1 MVSAKIQI
9 KVNSAELKKII
20 NQAENLVSESST
32 YMAEEMKKS
41 IASGAKSGRKYGN
54 HTSSAPGQS
63 PANWTG
69 ELLRSIKVQK
79 DKNKSFVYI
88 TAKYAQFLEF
98 GTSKMRA
105 RPFIM
110 PAFIKTK
117 RYIQDRLKRI
127 AR

>member
-1 MVSAKIQI
+1 MVSAKVQI
-9 KVNSAELKKII
+9 KDNKAELLNLLNK
-20 NQAENLVSESST
+20 AENLVSESST

-41 IASGAKSGRKYGN
+41 ISSGAKSGRKYGN

-69 ELLRSIKVQK
+69 ELLRSIKVQR

-88 TAKYAQFLEF
+88 TAKYAEFLEF

>member
-20 NQAENLVSESST
+20 NQAENLVSESSV

-41 IASGAKSGRKYGN
+41 ITSGAKSGMRYEN
-54 HTSSAPGQS
+54 HTSSAPGQA

-69 ELLRSIKVQK
+69 QLLKSIKVQK
-79 DKNKSFVYI
+79 MKGISFVYI

-105 RPFIM
+105 RPFII

-117 RYIQDRLKRI
+117 KYIQDKLKRI
-127 AR
+127 AK

>member
-20 NQAENLVSESST
+20 NQAENLVSESSV

-41 IASGAKSGRKYGN
+41 ITSGAKSGRRYGN

-88 TAKYAQFLEF
+88 TAKYAEFLEF
-98 GTSKMRA
+98 GTSKMRP
-105 RPFIM
+105 RPFII

-117 RYIQDRLKRI
+117 KYIQDRLKRI